1 MADDYIFDSK
11 NESDNNDNNE
21 EKIPESVITSGSIT
35 THSSHGTIQC
45 LTIIGQIEGHTTQS
59 SETKTTKYEHVIPQ
73 LAAIEESP
81 ELDGLLILINTVG
94 GDVEAGLA
102 LAELIAS
109 MKTPTVSIVLGGGH
123 SIGVPLAVAA
133 QRSFIVPSAT
143 MTIHPVRF
151 NGTVIGAP
159 QTYHY
164 FEKMQERIVR
174 FVTDHSNISE
184 ENFRSF
190 LLETDELASDVG
202 SVVTGDEAVESG
214 LIDELGGLSDALDC
228 LHRMIDERKKANMDD
243 ENCNNKCDRESKK
256 AE

>member
-1 MADDYIFDSK
+1 MNQSDLEPILPDPDGGKETSDRIASAGSVTSK
-11 NESDNNDNNE
+11 SRF
-21 EKIPESVITSGSIT
+21 
-35 THSSHGTIQC
+35 GTVQC
-45 LTIIGQIEGHTTQS
+45 LTVIGQIEGHTALS
-59 SETKTTKYEHVIPQ
+59 SDNKTTKYEHVIPQ

-81 ELDGLLILINTVG
+81 EIDGLLILINTVG

-102 LAELIAS
+102 IAELIGS

-151 NGTVIGAP
+151 SGTSIAAP

-174 FVTDHSNISE
+174 FVTEHSGISE
-184 ENFRSF
+184 ERFRKF

-214 LIDELGGLSDALDC
+214 LIDELGGLSAALDC
-228 LHRMIDERKKANMDD
+228 LHRMIAEKKQ
-243 ENCNNKCDRESKK
+243 ETE
-256 AE
+256 EH

>member
-1 MADDYIFDSK
+1 MSDYVASQ
-11 NESDNNDNNE
+11 NENDNDCKE
-21 EKIPESVITSGSIT
+21 EKTPDSIITSGSIT
-35 THSSHGTIQC
+35 ARSSHGTIQC
-45 LTIIGQIEGHTTQS
+45 LTIIGQIEGHTALSDQ
-59 SETKTTKYEHVIPQ
+59 TKTTKYEHVIPQ

-81 ELDGLLILINTVG
+81 DLDGLLILINTVG

-109 MKTPTVSIVLGGGH
+109 MQTPTVSIVLGGGH

-133 QRSFIVPSAT
+133 RRSFIVPSAT

-151 NGTVIGAP
+151 SGTVIGAP

-174 FVTDHSNISE
+174 FVTEHSNISE
-184 ENFRSF
+184 NTFRAF

-214 LIDELGGLSDALDC
+214 LIDELGGLSAALDC
-228 LHRMIDERKKANMDD
+228 LHRMIDERKKSD
-243 ENCNNKCDRESKK
+243 ENEEK
-256 AE
+256 ASL